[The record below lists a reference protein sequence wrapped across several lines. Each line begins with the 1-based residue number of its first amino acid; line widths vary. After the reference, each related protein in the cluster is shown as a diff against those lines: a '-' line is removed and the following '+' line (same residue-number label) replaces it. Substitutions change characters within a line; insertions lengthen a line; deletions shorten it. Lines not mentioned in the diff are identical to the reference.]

1 MRRKISDK
9 ALNDAADGLPDL
21 TEQQRKFVE
30 GVLTGKTLI
39 DSYRAA
45 YDCSNMLPNSI
56 WCEASKLRSHTKIAQ
71 WVAAATKAH
80 FGLTSRTREQHIA
93 KLAELGAI
101 AVETGNVGAAVQA
114 EQLIGK
120 VEGHYT
126 ERLDVNITDPLQT
139 LREIAQFAP
148 ELAAKLAADQG
159 IEWQETQH

>member
-39 DSYRAA
+39 DAYRAA
-45 YDCSNMLPNSI
+45 YDCSGMAPNST
-56 WCEASKLRSHTKIAQ
+56 WVAASRLRSHANIAL
-71 WVAAATKAH
+71 WISAATKAH
-80 FGLTSRTREQHIA
+80 FGIASRTREQHIA

-126 ERLDVNITDPLQT
+126 ERLDISVTDPLQT